1 MSQRRRDKPDSAKQL
16 RLDRKQL
23 PKRLVT
29 PTKKR
34 SPAKIKAKAVRKVN
48 VDKTTAKSKIRGK
61 SAAVISSVLLS
72 SAVFVGSST
81 AQAASVSGAIQF
93 LIQSQTTVANF
104 FSAGALLAMGGELS
118 NTVTIQNNNKSAER
132 LAGAIQGVQKAGFVR
147 DAVYKM
153 SSQNIPSS
161 MKCTALY
168 NNKYSQLQALLTQE
182 YTFQQLSLAATS
194 YSKSTG
200 EALAENQQR
209 NMQDYCS
216 IGETAMAFCQFTPDG
231 TAGLSQDYSH
241 IKDSKK
247 MDLIAATAAEDFAMN
262 LVIASQTEYAQD
274 CNTYDCQRI
283 RNVERQYSAI
293 ASLVHGSILG
303 QVNASRP
310 LEYMPLRDYV
320 NENIGINTGTG
331 ATSTPPPTDPAVDPS
346 KPDPNTPAAGTDAG
360 ATKDNGGALT
370 GEKIDASAVN
380 ASGKDDESKSK
391 DKAEK
396 DKAEADAPKT
406 DKPKP

>member
-168 NNKYSQLQALLTQE
+168 NNKYSQLQALL
-182 YTFQQLSLAATS
+182 L
-194 YSKSTG
+194 KSTHSSSSHLLLLATQK
-200 EALAENQQR
+200 ALAKLLLRISSATCRIIALSAKPLWHSVSLRLMVLLVCHKITVTLKTQR
-209 NMQDYCS
+209 KW
-216 IGETAMAFCQFTPDG
+216 I
-231 TAGLSQDYSH
+231 
-241 IKDSKK
+241 
-247 MDLIAATAAEDFAMN
+247 
-262 LVIASQTEYAQD
+262 
-274 CNTYDCQRI
+274 
-283 RNVERQYSAI
+283 
-293 ASLVHGSILG
+293 
-303 QVNASRP
+303 
-310 LEYMPLRDYV
+310 
-320 NENIGINTGTG
+320 
-331 ATSTPPPTDPAVDPS
+331 
-346 KPDPNTPAAGTDAG
+346 
-360 ATKDNGGALT
+360 
-370 GEKIDASAVN
+370 
-380 ASGKDDESKSK
+380 
-391 DKAEK
+391 
-396 DKAEADAPKT
+396 
-406 DKPKP
+406 